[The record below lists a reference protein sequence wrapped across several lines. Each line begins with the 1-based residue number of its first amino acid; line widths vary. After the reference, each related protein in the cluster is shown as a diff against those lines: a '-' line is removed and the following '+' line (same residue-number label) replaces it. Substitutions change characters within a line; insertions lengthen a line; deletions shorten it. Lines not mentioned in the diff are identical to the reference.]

1 VKVSLRWLSEFID
14 LPTNDP
20 IEIRDALVSLGH
32 EVEAIE
38 HHRADWTSVVIASVL
53 TVDPHPDADKVRVC
67 TVDTGADPIRVVCGA
82 WNFEAGAKVAFAMPG
97 AMLAGGF
104 AIGVRT
110 IRGVES
116 HGMICSERELGLGDE
131 HAGILVLEPSAPVG
145 VDFAEF
151 VELPDVVFDL
161 TITPNRPDMM
171 SMVGVARELGAFYSV
186 PHRRPD
192 TGQATVPGMPSLSVT
207 IAANDGCNRFTV
219 REIGGVHQGDS
230 PYWLRR
236 RLRVS
241 GVRPISNMVDV
252 TNYVML
258 ELGHP
263 LHAFD
268 ADRVRG
274 DHLEIRW
281 AEEGERLITLDGV
294 ERVLTGSDLVI
305 CDREGPTS
313 LAGTMGGQDSEVVET
328 TTRVYMEAA
337 GWDPPTILHMSRR
350 HGLRSEASARF
361 ERGVDPNLPLEAS
374 ARAVALLAEI
384 GGGTILEGTIDVIA
398 NPIEPWTL
406 RLTAAEVA
414 RTLGPGFEPDAVAG
428 MLSSIGLGVSGSDP
442 LEVVVPTFRPDLL
455 RPIDLVEEIAR
466 LHGYDRFPD
475 TVPTGRGHGWT
486 PQQRIAAKARQT
498 LVGVGLRQALSLT
511 FINPSDLDAFAYPTD
526 HEARTVV
533 RVKNPLREEESILRS
548 GLLPGLVRALRYNLS
563 HGAGRG
569 ALFEVGKVFFH
580 RPDAGDP
587 RIPHQPDR
595 LGFAL
600 VGHFGV
606 EELGSPA
613 RPVDYHTAL
622 AIWDVLARRLGIT
635 AAVEPTSEYGF
646 HPARVARVVSGGREL
661 GVIGELHPSI
671 ALRFDLPGRV
681 AVGEFDLAGLIEAV
695 GAPRFSGPSV
705 YPPVEF
711 DLAFIFPTGV
721 PAAAVIEATTLV
733 GDGLVESC
741 RVFDEY
747 VGDQVGEGRR
757 SLALR
762 YVLRAPDRT
771 LSNDDVAP
779 IRRAMAAAAETL
791 GGELRG
797 RL

>member
-1 VKVSLRWLSEFID
+1 MKVSLRWLSEFID
-14 LPTNDP
+14 LPTSDP

-38 HHRADWTSVVIASVL
+38 HHRADWSGVVVASVS
-53 TVDPHPDADKVRVC
+53 TVEPHPDADKVRVC
-67 TVDTGADPIRVVCGA
+67 TVETGSAPIQVVCGA
-82 WNFEAGAKVAFAMPG
+82 WNFEAGAKVAFANPG
-97 AMLAGGF
+97 AVLAGGF

-161 TITPNRPDMM
+161 KITPNRPDMM
-171 SMVGVARELGAFYSV
+171 SMVGVARELGAFYGV
-186 PHRRPD
+186 PHRRPV
-192 TGQATVPGMPSLSVT
+192 TTHATVPGTPSLSVT
-207 IAANDGCNRFTV
+207 ISATAGCNRFTV
-219 REIGGVHQGDS
+219 REIGGVRQADS
-230 PYWLRR
+230 PYWMRR

-281 AEEGERLITLDGV
+281 AAEGEHLTTLDGV
-294 ERVLTGSDLVI
+294 ERVLSGSDLVI
-305 CDREGPTS
+305 CDLEGPTS
-313 LAGTMGGQDSEVVET
+313 LAGTMGGQESEVVAT

-350 HGLRSEASARF
+350 HALRSEASARF

-374 ARAVALLAEI
+374 ARAVSLLAEI
-384 GGGTILEGTIDVIA
+384 GGGSILEGWIDVVA

-406 RLTAAEVA
+406 RLTAAEVE
-414 RTLGPGFEPDAVAG
+414 RTLGPGFAPSAVIAL
-428 MLSSIGLGVSGSDP
+428 LSSIGLGVSGVDP
-442 LEVVVPTFRPDLL
+442 LEVVVPTYRPDLA

-486 PQQRIAAKARQT
+486 AGQRIAARARQA
-498 LVGVGLRQALSLT
+498 LVGIGLRQALSLT
-511 FINPSDLDAFAYPTD
+511 FTNPQDLDAFAYPAD

-533 RVKNPLREEESILRS
+533 RVKNPLREEESVLRS

-563 HGAGRG
+563 HGAGDA
-569 ALFEVGKVFFH
+569 ALFEMGRVFFH
-580 RPDAGDP
+580 RPDPTDP

-600 VGHFGV
+600 VGRFGV
-606 EELGSPA
+606 DELGAPA
-613 RPVDYHTAL
+613 RPVDYHTSL
-622 AIWDVLARRLGIT
+622 AVWDLLARRLGIT
-635 AAVEPTSEYGF
+635 ATIESTTAYGF
-646 HPARVARVVSGGREL
+646 HPARVARVTSGDGDL
-661 GVIGELHPSI
+661 GLIGELHPSI
-671 ALRFDLPGRV
+671 ARRFDLPGRV
-681 AVGEFDLAGLIEAV
+681 AVGEFDLGRLIATV
-695 GAPRFSGPSV
+695 GPPRFTAPSV

-711 DLAFIFPTGV
+711 DLAFILPAAV
-721 PAAAVIEATTLV
+721 PAAAVIEATT
-733 GDGLVESC
+733 GAGEGLVESC

-747 VGDQVGEGRR
+747 IGDQVGEGRR

-771 LSNDDVAP
+771 LSNEDIAP
-779 IRRAMAAAAETL
+779 VRRAMAAAAEGL